1 MSTLNVDSLAIN
13 SGYGSQTP
21 ISGCRAWVN
30 FDGSDTFTSGG
41 ETRCTLL
48 GSGNVSK
55 VVKRTSGGTT
65 YVYDVY
71 FETPMPDTNYAAL
84 FGCTAKVGT
93 NSVYNPVL
101 SEYTTNTSTGT
112 TRQRSA
118 SYITVLLNNAGF
130 LEPESA
136 SVVII
141 R

>member
-13 SGYGSQTP
+13 SGYGSQAP

-30 FDGSDTFTSGG
+30 FDGSDTFTSSG

-55 VVKRTSGGTT
+55 VVKRNLSGLL
-65 YVYDVY
+65 YVYDVW

-93 NSVYNPVL
+93 NNAYNPIL
-101 SEYTTNTSTGT
+101 SELTSTTATST
-112 TRQRSA
+112 TRLRSA

-130 LEPESA
+130 IEPESA